1 MAIKKSVLKSGGG
14 EKTEM
19 VKRGGKM
26 AKTVKA
32 QKKRELVIDY
42 PKAGEA
48 VWSGHYAVRISAPAS
63 AVVEARVDAGAWML
77 CRSEAGYWWL
87 DMSGL
92 ADGEHELAARLI
104 SNGDSS
110 TALRKFKVA
119 H

>member
-14 EKTEM
+14 EKAEM

-48 VWSGHYAVRISAPAS
+48 VWSGHYAARISAPAS
-63 AVVEARVDAGAWML
+63 AVVEARVDEGAWTL

-92 ADGEHELAARLI
+92 ADGEHELTARLI

-110 TALRKFKVA
+110 TALRKFKVS

>member
-14 EKTEM
+14 EKAEM
-19 VKRGGKM
+19 VKSGGKM

-48 VWSGHYAVRISAPAS
+48 VWSGHYAARISAPAS
-63 AVVEARVDAGAWML
+63 AVVEVRVDAGPWML
-77 CRSEAGYWWL
+77 CRREAGHWWL

-92 ADGEHELAARLI
+92 ADGEHELAVRLI
-104 SNGDSS
+104 SNGDAS
-110 TALRKFKVA
+110 TALRKFKVS